1 VRILFVAPAY
11 WPSPAFGGPIAKMRE
26 LARGLA
32 ARSHTVEVV
41 TTSLVDLETGPS
53 RTTRREL
60 VDGAAVHYLATP
72 LRYRWMGI
80 APSAR
85 RELAALDRP
94 DVVHVFGFR
103 DYVGTVAARWARRVG
118 IPYVFEGLGM
128 VTPKLRKV
136 VLKRALDATVYGSV
150 LPGAALLIAAS
161 GRERDE
167 YLASGAPPEQIEIR
181 PNGFPA
187 VSERPPTGRLRSRL
201 GVDGSTPVVLSVGR
215 VARGKGLELLVRSVS
230 ALPGVHTAIVGPD
243 DGHGLTGELVE
254 LRRHLGL
261 DDRVHLLGPVQHDE
275 LPNLY
280 VDADAF
286 VLASAHEN
294 FGMAAA
300 EAAALG
306 VPVVVSDRCGIAELL
321 AAGGGT
327 VVPYDETAL
336 RVALERILADGA
348 LREALGERGR
358 AVAAEWSWD
367 RVVGLQ
373 EQIYH
378 RALARG

>member
-11 WPSPAFGGPIAKMRE
+11 WPSHAFGGPIPTMRE

-41 TTSLVDLETGPS
+41 TTSLLDLEARPS

-60 VDGAAVHYLATP
+60 VDGASVHYLATP

-80 APSAR
+80 APSVG

-103 DYVGTVAARWARRVG
+103 DYVGTVAARWARRAG

-128 VTPKLRKV
+128 VAPKLRKIA
-136 VLKRALDATVYGSV
+136 LKRTLDTTVYGSV

-167 YLASGAPPEQIEIR
+167 YLAAGAPPEQIEIR

-187 VSERPPTGRLRSRL
+187 VIERPPKGRLRIRI
-201 GVDGSTPVVLSVGR
+201 GIDGSTPLVLSVGR

-230 ALPGVHTAIVGPD
+230 RLAGVHAAIVGPD
-243 DGHGLTGELVE
+243 DGHGMTAELIE
-254 LRRHLGL
+254 LRRRLGL
-261 DDRVHLLGPVQHDE
+261 DDRVHLLGPVDHDE
-275 LPNLY
+275 LAGLY

-306 VPVVVSDRCGIAELL
+306 VPVVVSDRCGVAELL
-321 AAGGGT
+321 VAGGGT
-327 VVPYDETAL
+327 IVPYDEEAL
-336 RVALERILADGA
+336 RDALERILADGA
-348 LREALGERGR
+348 LRKTLGECGR
-358 AVAAEWSWD
+358 ALAAEWSWD
-367 RVVGLQ
+367 RVVGRQVELY
-373 EQIYH
+373 E
-378 RALARG
+378 RVLARG